1 MRRRKRRGRE
11 ERKNKR
17 MEKMR
22 STVPARKSDY
32 VANKIKQTCWEG
44 GAEVLH

>member
-17 MEKMR
+17 MEMR

-32 VANKIKQTCWEG
+32 VANKIVQTCWG
-44 GAEVLH
+44 VGAEVLH